1 MPLPSWSIAR
11 NTSILRLL
19 LLDVDSNAQSAKV
32 KGTTKSCNKRKKNC
46 QEDSDFNDSRCQ
58 EEKIGLVVA
67 FKHHFISISGE
78 VLIEEGSSKRVLEW
92 GYLRLLA
99 KVRRQMSSMEAK
111 QFSVLANSC
120 DFISK
125 SVRENCWHLFTGK
138 ENVKSC
144 KGSFSTFVARLRYF
158 SKYVT
163 MWIPNCMTLISRK
176 LSKFAIRA
184 LVTAIDPTSSGRSP
198 KHSLQSRCYGCIL
211 VICHHCNDLLWNNI
225 W

>member
-19 LLDVDSNAQSAKV
+19 LLDVDSNAQAAKV

-111 QFSVLANSC
+111 EFSVLANSC

-125 SVRENCWHLFTGK
+125 SVRENCWHLFTQFTGK
-138 ENVKSC
+138 GEC
-144 KGSFSTFVARLRYF
+144 KEL
-158 SKYVT
+158 
-163 MWIPNCMTLISRK
+163 
-176 LSKFAIRA
+176 
-184 LVTAIDPTSSGRSP
+184 
-198 KHSLQSRCYGCIL
+198 
-211 VICHHCNDLLWNNI
+211 
-225 W
+225 